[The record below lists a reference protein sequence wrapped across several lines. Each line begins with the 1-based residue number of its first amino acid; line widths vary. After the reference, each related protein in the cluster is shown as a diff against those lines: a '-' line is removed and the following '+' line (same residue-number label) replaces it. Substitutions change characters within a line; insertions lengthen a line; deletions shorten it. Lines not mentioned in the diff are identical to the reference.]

1 MTENT
6 VFSYKQGSSFL
17 HRCPAWFKIL
27 VLPLLSIFFF
37 RLDPIFILVLFSLQ
51 TLVSF
56 LLHFTLKEQ
65 LRDLKAVLYYALFLI
80 IAKIAG
86 FAFIWLSKGSFNV
99 PPFETWFEILFEFLI
114 SEKETGILLL
124 KLLCAMQAAS
134 IIFKTSTSLEIRE
147 GLAQIELFLRKPF
160 SKNKKKV
167 KSPGEE
173 ELTLILENERP
184 ATPVAEAVSIFI
196 CFIPQVSKNW
206 QQAKL
211 AWLARGGKK
220 SIKMLY
226 VLLPVF
232 FSVGMKQAYNSAR
245 AISIRK

>member
-17 HRCPAWFKIL
+17 HSCPSWIKIL
-27 VLPLLSIFFF
+27 VLPLLSILFF
-37 RLDPIFILVLFSLQ
+37 RLSPLFIIVLFFLL

-56 LLHFTLKEQ
+56 LLHFTIREQ
-65 LRDLKAVLYYALFLI
+65 LRDLRAVLYYALFLI
-80 IAKIAG
+80 IAKLAG
-86 FAFIWLSKGSFNV
+86 ALFALLTSGSYSLPEAGARCEAVLNFFIN
-99 PPFETWFEILFEFLI
+99 
-114 SEKETGILLL
+114 EKETGILLL
-124 KLLCAMQAAS
+124 KLLCTMQIAS

-147 GLAQIELFLRKPF
+147 GLAQIELFIRSPFRKKTGAGDF
-160 SKNKKKV
+160 N
-167 KSPGEE
+167 
-173 ELTLILENERP
+173 LLLENEKP

-206 QQAKL
+206 EQAKL

-220 SIKMLY
+220 SVKMLY

-245 AISIRK
+245 AIAIRK